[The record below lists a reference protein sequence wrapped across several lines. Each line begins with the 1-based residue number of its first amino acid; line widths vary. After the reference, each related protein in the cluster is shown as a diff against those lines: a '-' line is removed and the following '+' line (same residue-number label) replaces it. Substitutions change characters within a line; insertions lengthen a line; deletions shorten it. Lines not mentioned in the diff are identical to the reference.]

1 MAFDNKAQTAL
12 EMFKHYSGIRFLLLP
27 LFFTSMGA
35 IVYAYWTIGNATA
48 PDRSLQTAVAI
59 GGALM
64 SLIFTGYE
72 VYLSKTLLTV
82 SQLLPDEVK
91 ELKHTEWFG
100 PVTCLTLLLYFSP
113 LIFWAWRISLYL

>member
-1 MAFDNKAQTAL
+1 MPFENKEQAAL

-35 IVYAYWTIGNATA
+35 IVYAYWTIGNATT
-48 PDRSLQTAVAI
+48 PDASLQTAVAI

-72 VYLSKTLLTV
+72 VHLSKTLLTV
-82 SQLLPDEVK
+82 STLLPDDVK
-91 ELKHTEWFG
+91 ELKHKEWFG

-113 LIFWAWRISLYL
+113 GIFWAWRISTHL